1 MIGVLIKDYK
11 SKNNEY
17 VYGFVHRRI
26 KGYQENG
33 EECKVFVPSTE
44 REPYSYNYDS
54 VEVVVDTP
62 RECAHQID
70 ANKYRT
76 LVVHFLNKPL
86 IQTLEY
92 MKSKPNV
99 FLYAHGTE
107 SLYWYERLFKGVLK
121 NNNWAHFSKEC
132 ISNHM
137 HMRRTRSLIKRH
149 PEYRFITVS
158 EWMRDK
164 AAKNWKVD
172 SRLWSVIPNFIDEEL
187 YQYVP
192 KQVGQ
197 RFNLLTIRS
206 FATPKYANDITIEL
220 INRLQ
225 KYGWF
230 HKLNIKIIGDGVLFD
245 GLIRKLQKKDNIIVE
260 KSFLAQ
266 EDIQKYHQ
274 EYGVFLCPT
283 RQDAQGVSMCEAM
296 CSGLIP
302 ITLDNTAIPE
312 FLPDRRLACKNLDEM
327 EILVKQIIENPIEFS
342 KISKKCSDYIVDK
355 CGYNST
361 IMKELELFK
370 I

>member
-11 SKNNEY
+11 SKDNEY
-17 VYGFVHRRI
+17 VYGFVHRRV

-33 EECKVFVPSTE
+33 QECRVFVPSTE
-44 REPYSYNYDS
+44 RVPYSYNYDS

-62 RECAHQID
+62 RRCAQQID
-70 ANKYRT
+70 EKKCKT

-92 MKSKPNV
+92 MESKPDV

-107 SLYWYERLFKGVLK
+107 SLYWYERLFKGFLK
-121 NNNWAHFSKEC
+121 NNNLIHFVKEC
-132 ISNHM
+132 VSSHI
-137 HMRRTRSLIKRH
+137 HMRRTRRLIKKH

-158 EWMRDK
+158 GWMRDK
-164 AAKNWKVD
+164 AAKNWKVETK
-172 SRLWSVIPNFIDEEL
+172 LWSVIPNYIDEEL
-187 YQYVP
+187 YKYVA
-192 KQVGQ
+192 KQMEQ

-220 INRLQ
+220 LNRLQ
-225 KYGWF
+225 KYEWF
-230 HKLNIKIIGDGVLFD
+230 NKLNVRIIGDGALFD
-245 GLIRKLQKKDNIIVE
+245 SLISKLKKRDNIIIE
-260 KSFLAQ
+260 KSFLDQ
-266 EDIQKYHQ
+266 NDIQKYHQ
-274 EYGVFLCPT
+274 KYGVFLCPT

-312 FLPDRRLACKNLDEM
+312 FLPDRRLACKDLDDM
-327 EILVKQIIENPIEFS
+327 EILLKQIIENPIEFS
-342 KISKKCSDYIVDK
+342 KISKKCSDYIVEK

-361 IMKELELFK
+361 IIKEMELFG